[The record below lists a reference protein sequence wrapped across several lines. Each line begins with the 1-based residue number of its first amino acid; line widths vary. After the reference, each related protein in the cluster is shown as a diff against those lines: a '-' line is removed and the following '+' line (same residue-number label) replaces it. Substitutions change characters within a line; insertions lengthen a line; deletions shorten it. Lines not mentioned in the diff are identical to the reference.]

1 MDVVPTL
8 DSLNAHLN
16 ARLNGNRAP
25 MGLFN
30 HISWFTAYHSIINP
44 WI

>member
-1 MDVVPTL
+1 MDVAPTL
-8 DSLNAHLN
+8 ASLNAHLN

-30 HISWFTAYHSIINP
+30 HAGWFSSNPSIINP